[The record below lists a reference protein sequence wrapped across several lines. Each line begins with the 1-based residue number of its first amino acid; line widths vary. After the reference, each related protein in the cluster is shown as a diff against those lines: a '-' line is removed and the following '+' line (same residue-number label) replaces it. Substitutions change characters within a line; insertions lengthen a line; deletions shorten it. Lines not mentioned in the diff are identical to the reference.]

1 MEYGYS
7 LSVALFLTIA
17 LIPVLIRVSGSLGLV
32 DHPGAERK
40 LHDKV
45 MPRTGGLGIIIGSAL
60 PLAFLL
66 VFEGSIPYIF
76 LGCAIIIVFGL
87 ADDRVE
93 LNYKWK
99 LFGQSLGAIAVM
111 SGGIFFQQFPFLG
124 LDNAPFWLTYPI
136 TFLFLVGSVNGVNFS
151 DGMDGLAAGTSIVAL
166 LLVFILA
173 LQADD
178 VAFALI
184 SVTIVGGLL
193 GFLRFNTSPATIFMG
208 DAGSQFLGFII
219 ACLAIGVTQGELSP
233 YSPLLPLLIL
243 GIPIMDILQVVPVRV
258 YKKLPLL
265 GPDKEHFHHQIS
277 KLGFRHIEVVAIIY
291 ILQTILMV
299 GAYLLRFADDI
310 VLAVFYAVFVTLTLG
325 TLLAVNYFGWT
336 LRANAQTPGERRSG
350 LLRKF
355 EWYFRNSPNCLAVF
369 LAIFFLAQ
377 LLYFSRS
384 TGLLVSL
391 LVLIGAGL
399 VSFAISRL
407 RTALKVFRVI
417 LYCASAFFAYL
428 ISQASLSTAT
438 EVCLNGYLVLLTAL
452 LVLAIRITRRQ
463 VFSLNTQDL
472 LILLV
477 VILLPLLLFGYLG
490 HYEIGRIALRL
501 AVLMYASEFILAR
514 SASLIAL
521 PVASA
526 LAAAGL
532 LLI

>member
-17 LIPVLIRVSGSLGLV
+17 LIPVLIRVAASLGLV
-32 DHPGAERK
+32 DNPGTERK

-66 VFEGSIPYIF
+66 AFEGSIPYIF

-87 ADDRVE
+87 ADDRLE

-99 LFGQSLGAIAVM
+99 LFGQSLAAIAVM
-111 SGGIFFQQFPFLG
+111 SGGVFFHQFPFLG
-124 LDNAPFWLTYPI
+124 LEYAPFWLTYPI
-136 TFLFLVGSVNGVNFS
+136 SFFFLLGVINGVNFS

-166 LLVFILA
+166 LLVFTLA
-173 LQADD
+173 LQADN
-178 VAFALI
+178 VAFSLI
-184 SVTIVGGLL
+184 SLTIVGGVL

-233 YSPLLPLLIL
+233 YSPLLPILIL
-243 GIPIMDILQVVPVRV
+243 GIPIMDILQVVAVRL
-258 YKKLPLL
+258 YKKLPLP

-291 ILQTILMV
+291 ILQTILMA
-299 GAYLLRFADDI
+299 GAYMLRFADDI
-310 VLAVFYAVFVTLTLG
+310 VLAMFYAVFVTLILG
-325 TLLAVNYFGWT
+325 TLLAANFFGWT
-336 LRANAQTPGERRSG
+336 FRANAKTSDERRSG
-350 LLRKF
+350 FLRKF
-355 EWYFRNSPNCLAVF
+355 EWYFRNSPNCLAAL

-377 LLYFSRS
+377 GLYFFSYA
-384 TGLLVSL
+384 GLLVSL
-391 LVLIGAGL
+391 LVFMGTGL
-399 VSFAISRL
+399 VLLSISRL
-407 RTALKVFRVI
+407 RSALQAFRII
-417 LYCASAFFAYL
+417 LYSASAAFAYL
-428 ISQASLSTAT
+428 ISQVNYSSAI
-438 EVCLNGYLVLLTAL
+438 EFCLNGYLLLLTAL
-452 LVLAIRITRRQ
+452 LMLAIRITRRQ

-477 VILLPLLLFGYLG
+477 VILLPLLPFGDLAR
-490 HYEIGRIALRL
+490 YEIGQIALTV
-501 AVLMYASEFILAR
+501 AVLMYTSEFILAR
-514 SASLIAL
+514 SASLIVL
-521 PVASA
+521 PAASA
-526 LAAAGL
+526 LAASVL